1 MNKNH
6 NVLCIMYITDN
17 KRLSVSLNLPLF
29 DSKQTNQYN
38 EQLEYAVCTRA
49 LASQLIEGDFKAL
62 KVIQLTSAG
71 YDGVNVKKA
80 AEKGIKIANAANVYN
95 VGMAE
100 FVVYAMLLSAKR
112 YNKSIKNHKIRLMR
126 NYKYISE
133 LAGKTVGIMGA
144 GNIGCQ
150 IAKRLA
156 AFDMTVI
163 GYDMQAFERPGFSRI
178 YDPSSSKEFFNSCD
192 YLVNCVPLMPSTEGM
207 LNKSVFELLKPTV
220 TVVNVGR
227 KKLINDEDFLTFLK
241 ANPNATAVL
250 DMFEKLPNPISNPY
264 RRLSNVLVLPGVTA
278 ISQEINKK
286 LENLVRD
293 NMQRY
298 QQSQPLLNI
307 IN

>member
-1 MNKNH
+1 
-6 NVLCIMYITDN
+6 MYITDN
-17 KRLSVSLNLPLF
+17 KRLSVSLNLPMF
-29 DSKQTNQYN
+29 DSNQTNIYK
-38 EQLEYAVCTRA
+38 EQLDYAICSRA
-49 LASQLIEGDFKAL
+49 LASRLIDGDFKAL
-62 KVIQLTSAG
+62 KIIQLTSAG
-71 YDGVNVKKA
+71 YDGVDVKKA

-100 FVVYAMLLSAKR
+100 FVVYALLMCAKR
-112 YNKSIKNHKIRLMR
+112 YHQSAKKHRIRLLR
-126 NYKYISE
+126 NYRYITE
-133 LAGKTVGIMGA
+133 LSGKTVGIMGA

-156 AFDMTVI
+156 AFDMKVI
-163 GYDMQAFERPGFSRI
+163 GYDMQTFERPGFSRI

-220 TVVNVGR
+220 TIVNVGR
-227 KKLINDEDFLTFLK
+227 KKLINDNDLLAFLK
-241 ANPNATAVL
+241 SNPDATAVL
-250 DMFEKLPNPISNPY
+250 DMFEKFPNPFTNPY
-264 RRLSNVLVLPGVTA
+264 RRLKNVVVLPGVTA
-278 ISQEINKK
+278 ISQEINVK
-286 LENLVRD
+286 LEELVRD